1 MLDRSGNE
9 PARRT
14 EQAFADI
21 TANCHDIR
29 NLMQVILGYAELM
42 RSQAEG
48 SGDLMQVRYADSVL
62 YAGERAAALA
72 AQCMHRE
79 RAEDQDEPEVV
90 DLGILLCDEADL
102 IGSVSGHGC
111 DVRLDLPDSP
121 LPIGLRPSQVRQL
134 LLNLVGNATAASA
147 PGSWIVV
154 AADRVQVHARECA
167 CCEAI
172 VQGDWVQLTVTD
184 TGCGMTPDQ
193 VSAVFDAG
201 VSTESGARSGLG
213 LAVVRDI
220 IRGADGH
227 ICIDSTPGEGTTMT
241 VLVPAQREQSPVDA
255 KAAVLGELIAPQW
268 ARA

>member
-1 MLDRSGNE
+1 MLDHSGNE

-62 YAGERAAALA
+62 FAGERAAALA
-72 AQCMHRE
+72 AQCMHRQ
-79 RAEDQDEPEVV
+79 RAEDQKEAEDV

-111 DVRLDLPDSP
+111 DVRLELPDSP
-121 LPIGLRPSQVRQL
+121 LPIGLRASQVRQL

-154 AADRVQVHARECA
+154 AASRVRVKARVCA

-184 TGCGMTPDQ
+184 QGCGITPEQ
-193 VSAVFDAG
+193 VRASFDR
-201 VSTESGARSGLG
+201 SHSDDDGARSGRG
-213 LAVVRDI
+213 LAVVREI
-220 IRGADGH
+220 VRSAGGH
-227 ICIDSTPGEGTTMT
+227 VCIDGVSGEGTTVT
-241 VLVPAQREQSPVDA
+241 LLLPAQHDRRPVDGEPA
-255 KAAVLGELIAPQW
+255 ECGELIAPQW